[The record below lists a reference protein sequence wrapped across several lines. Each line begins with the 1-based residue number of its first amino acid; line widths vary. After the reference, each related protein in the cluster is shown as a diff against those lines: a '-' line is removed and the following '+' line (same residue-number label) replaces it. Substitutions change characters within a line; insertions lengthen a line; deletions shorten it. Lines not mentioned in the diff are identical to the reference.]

1 MKYLALAISLLYGG
15 FSIAQEN
22 ENLFEVEYELNGK
35 QMNSFAYSVENCSQS
50 LVHSMWQNWVLNK
63 GGSFNILKK
72 YEANNLQFKNS
83 DDKYKV
89 VFSVVEDG
97 PNKLTLINTLID
109 QNGMPFSET
118 NPDFKEIYEKLL
130 DLSFQTRKGCV
141 RNSLKVA
148 NETLIRLSTQ
158 NVDLQSK
165 KGSAIKSSLKSYNDL
180 LKLENK
186 KALVAEKYELIEN
199 QLERATEDKKIETLM
214 KKKNKTESS
223 LTSLEIKVQDLTA
236 KVATAE
242 ESSQALNTQIDVVT
256 EQLQTQRTM
265 TEALKSK
272 FIGIE
277 R

>member
-1 MKYLALAISLLYGG
+1 MKYLALAVSLLCGG

-22 ENLFEVEYELNGK
+22 ENLFAVEYELNGS

-50 LVHSMWQNWVLNK
+50 LVHSTWQNWVLNK

-89 VFSVVEDG
+89 VLSVVEDA

-141 RNSLKVA
+141 RNSLKTA
-148 NETLIRLSTQ
+148 NETLIRLSKQ
-158 NVDLQSK
+158 NVDLQTK
-165 KGSAIKSSLKSYNDL
+165 KGNAIKSSLKAYNDL

-186 KALVAEKYELIEN
+186 KGLTIEKYELLEN
-199 QLERATEDKKIETLM
+199 QLERATDDKKVEALM
-214 KKKNKTESS
+214 KKKNKTESNLAS
-223 LTSLEIKVQDLTA
+223 IEVKVQDLTA
-236 KVATAE
+236 KVATADAN
-242 ESSQALNTQIDVVT
+242 SQALDAQIDVVT

-265 TEALKSK
+265 TETLKSK
-272 FIGIE
+272 FISIE